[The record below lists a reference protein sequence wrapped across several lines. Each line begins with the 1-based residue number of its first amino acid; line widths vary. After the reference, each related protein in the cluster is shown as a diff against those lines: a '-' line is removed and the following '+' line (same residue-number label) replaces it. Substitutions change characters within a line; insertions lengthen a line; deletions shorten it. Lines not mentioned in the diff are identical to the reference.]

1 VKIEWKIEMEL
12 ILVISIGY
20 FMGSIASGLI
30 IGRIAGIGDIRKYGS
45 GKTGFTNSLRTVGLK
60 WSLFVLVSDILKG
73 TIPVLIGSVFFSN
86 DWAGA
91 LGGLAAVIGHN
102 WPIFSNFRGGRG
114 VATVFGS
121 FITILVINTQW
132 IMILPIAILCIFIIV
147 VFRYVSLMS
156 VLGVFA
162 GFLVICILIIQNA
175 IPHSYFVFGLV
186 SMLIIEIKHIG
197 NMKRL
202 FLGIEPKIGKGK

>member
-1 VKIEWKIEMEL
+1 MEL
-12 ILVISIGY
+12 ILVIGIGY
-20 FMGSIASGLI
+20 FVGSITSGLI
-30 IGRIAGIGDIRKYGS
+30 IGRIVGVGDIRKYGS
-45 GKTGFTNSLRTVGLK
+45 GKTGFTNSLRALGLK
-60 WSLFVLVSDILKG
+60 WSLFVLISDILKG
-73 TIPVLIGSVFFSN
+73 IVPVLIGSTFIGN

-91 LGGLAAVIGHN
+91 LGGLAAVVGHN

-114 VATVFGS
+114 VATSFGS
-121 FITILVINTQW
+121 FMTILIINTQW
-132 IMILPIAILCIFIIV
+132 VMVIPIAILCIFVIG

-162 GFLVICILIIQNA
+162 GFLVICILVVQNA
-175 IPHSYFVFGLV
+175 IPDSYFVFGLI

-202 FLGIEPKIGKGK
+202 FLGVEPKIGKGR

>member
-1 VKIEWKIEMEL
+1 MKIDWKIKVIL
-12 ILVISIGY
+12 IFVVAIGY
-20 FMGSIASGLI
+20 FVGSITSGLI
-30 IGRIAGIGDIRKYGS
+30 VGRIVGAGDIRQYGS
-45 GKTGFTNSLRTVGLK
+45 GKTGFTNSLRTIGLK
-60 WSLFVLVSDILKG
+60 WSLFVLGADILKG
-73 TIPVLIGSVFFSN
+73 VMPVLIGSVFFGN

-102 WPIFSNFRGGRG
+102 WPIFSNFKGGRG

-132 IMILPIAILCIFIIV
+132 VMIIPIAILCIFIVAI
-147 VFRYVSLMS
+147 FRYISLMS
-156 VLGVFA
+156 ILGVFA
-162 GFLVICILIIQNA
+162 GFLMLCILVMQNTL
-175 IPHSYFVFGLV
+175 PDSYFVFGLI

-197 NMKRL
+197 NIKRL